1 MNDTVISCRNLVKQF
16 SQGDLAV
23 PVLKGVNLDLIKGE
37 MLAIVGASVPA
48 KARCCIYSADW
59 MRRQAGI
66 SGFSGKISRKSMKK
80 SAAGYAMG
88 RSASSTSFIIC
99 YRNSARWRM

>member
-37 MLAIVGASVPA
+37 MLAIVGAS
-48 KARCCIYSADW
+48 
-59 MRRQAGI
+59 G
-66 SGFSGKISRKSMKK
+66 SGK
-80 SAAGYAMG
+80 
-88 RSASSTSFIIC
+88 STLLHLSLIHI
-99 YRNSARWRM
+99 